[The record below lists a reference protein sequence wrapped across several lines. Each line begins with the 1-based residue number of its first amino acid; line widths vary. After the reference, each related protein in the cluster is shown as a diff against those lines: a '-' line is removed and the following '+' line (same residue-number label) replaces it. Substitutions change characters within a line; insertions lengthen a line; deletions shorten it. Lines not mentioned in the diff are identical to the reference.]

1 MLLLEEKTEIIIKCF
16 YKVYN
21 NLGYVFL
28 EKVYENALII
38 ELKKNLLNCKQQKP
52 VQVYYENTEVGF
64 YFSDIIVDD
73 EIILE
78 IKAGKGEIIQPHIL
92 QLQNYLRATDYEIGF
107 ILHFG
112 EKPSFKRQIFTNN
125 LK

>member
-1 MLLLEEKTEIIIKCF
+1 MLLLEEKTELIIKCF

-21 NLGYVFL
+21 RLGYGFL

-38 ELKKNLLNCKQQKP
+38 ELQNNGLVCLQQKP
-52 VQVYYENTEVGF
+52 VKVYYENTEVGL
-64 YFSDIIVDD
+64 YFSDVIVDS

-78 IKAGKGEIIQPHIL
+78 IKAGNGEILQQHVL
-92 QLQNYLRATDYEIGF
+92 QLQNYLRATEYEVGMV
-107 ILHFG
+107 LYFG
-112 EKPSFKRQIFTNN
+112 EKPTFKRKIFTNN